1 MENKG
6 ILHGMGGWSQFF
18 FFFFLF
24 FMGLITGSFIL
35 VLFTN
40 TEEMYQSART
50 MQMAQAIQTIFIF
63 LVPALAFAY
72 LCQNKP
78 KAYLKTEGN
87 RSLLLITLAVL
98 LILVIQPFIN
108 CISYYNH
115 QIVLPE
121 SMASFDQWV
130 KNGEAAAERT
140 LKVLFADRSV
150 YSLIL
155 NLLVIAVVAGLAE
168 EFFFRGCLQQIIQKI
183 VKNGHAAVW
192 ITAVI
197 FSVVHFQF
205 YGFVP
210 RVLLGALLGY
220 LFLWSGSIWVPVIAH
235 TVHNAVNVILIHMY
249 YDIPEHEQM
258 EYFSLDRGTLLVV
271 SSFILSAAVLVILYK
286 KRIACYKSGE

>member
-40 TEEMYQSART
+40 TEEMYQSTRT

-78 KAYLKTEGN
+78 ETYLKTEGN

-121 SMASFDQWV
+121 SMTSFDQWV
-130 KNGEAAAERT
+130 KNGEAVAERT

-220 LFLWSGSIWVPVIAH
+220 LFLWSGSIWVPVIVH

-249 YDIPEHEQM
+249 YDIPEQEQM

-286 KRIACYKSGE
+286 KRIACYKSEE